1 MTADEAGP
9 NRGAE
14 REAEAFLAG
23 WWSRAEQ
30 FRAMLAADDGP
41 ISIQLGPDED
51 VVYIQARR
59 EDDGWLVEAVSNN
72 YLPGHTQLTVDDECV
87 LLELGWE
94 PPTGPMPNFFRF
106 YDDPVDLGCVAADI
120 MITFA
125 TAYHGTH
132 DDTFFVSPAH
142 LVNLLADEVDDR

>member
-51 VVYIQARR
+51 VVYIRARR

-72 YLPGHTQLTVDDECV
+72 YLPGHTRLTIDDECV
-87 LLELGWE
+87 LLELGWD

-106 YDDPVDLGCVAADI
+106 WARRFCHAGRRGAAGRCSRRCSSQEHHSQQEI
-120 MITFA
+120 VPA
-125 TAYHGTH
+125 R
-132 DDTFFVSPAH
+132 VSQP
-142 LVNLLADEVDDR
+142 RSW